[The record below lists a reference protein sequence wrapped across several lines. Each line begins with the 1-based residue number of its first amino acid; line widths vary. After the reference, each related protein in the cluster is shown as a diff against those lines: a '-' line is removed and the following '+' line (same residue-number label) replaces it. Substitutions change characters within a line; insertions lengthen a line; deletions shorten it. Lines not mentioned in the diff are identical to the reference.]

1 MSYRAREDA
10 HRSYRRNDAALRP
23 VSGSPPCGRK
33 ESGDDGRG
41 TRCGCGCHRRGGCG
55 CAAIVESADQAAKQS
70 VKIWS
75 IGVLAW
81 WSGWW
86 VSGVMRRQFAVCF
99 YQLPLPRHWRRT
111 SCGSPTPPSP
121 ATPRALLTLLN
132 ALASSR
138 NRDSA
143 SNSALL
149 NADVDLDMRAP
160 VAALQAMAHGVK
172 LTFLLSQSNTLEY
185 DVVTRPEIKDIKQLK
200 GKKVG
205 IIRFGGISELMV
217 RYLFQK
223 LGLDADKDIGI
234 VQVGQA
240 RFVALEKG
248 AIDATVFA
256 SAESAYAK
264 RNGFRILDMP
274 TLPFF
279 GSTIV
284 ASPAVA
290 AKRTDVMTRF
300 MKGYLDGVRFFLNE
314 PERSRQFLA
323 DLLRT
328 KDRDMIEL
336 AYKNHPQHQM
346 GRKPYPDMNA
356 VKATLDIM
364 SPRDPLVKK
373 LKAEEL
379 FTLSY
384 LKQLDQSGYIDQ
396 LYQSDR
402 KEHS

>member
-1 MSYRAREDA
+1 ME
-10 HRSYRRNDAALRP
+10 HR
-23 VSGSPPCGRK
+23 
-33 ESGDDGRG
+33 
-41 TRCGCGCHRRGGCG
+41 
-55 CAAIVESADQAAKQS
+55 
-70 VKIWS
+70 S
-75 IGVLAW
+75 IGVVEWMVGIRCYAA
-81 WSGWW
+81 
-86 VSGVMRRQFAVCF
+86 AVCCLF
-99 YQLPLPRHWRRT
+99 LSIAIAP
-111 SCGSPTPPSP
+111 
-121 ATPRALLTLLN
+121 
-132 ALASSR
+132 ALAADKLRISY
-138 NRDSA
+138 A
-143 SNSALL
+143 SVTGNTAGITYIAQRAGLFEKQGLDVELILITGGPASISALL

-223 LGLDADKDIGI
+223 LGLDADKDIAI

-396 LYQSDR
+396 LYQSR
-402 KEHS
+402 

>member
-1 MSYRAREDA
+1 LLDCWVWMQRYAAAVICLFLSTTTVAPLACAVDKLRVSYASVTGNTAGITYIAQRAGLFEKQGLDVE
-10 HRSYRRNDAALRP
+10 LILI
-23 VSGSPPCGRK
+23 
-33 ESGDDGRG
+33 
-41 TRCGCGCHRRGGCG
+41 TGGP
-55 CAAIVESADQAAKQS
+55 A
-70 VKIWS
+70 S
-75 IGVLAW
+75 I
-81 WSGWW
+81 
-86 VSGVMRRQFAVCF
+86 
-99 YQLPLPRHWRRT
+99 
-111 SCGSPTPPSP
+111 
-121 ATPRALLTLLN
+121 
-132 ALASSR
+132 
-138 NRDSA
+138 
-143 SNSALL
+143 SALL

-172 LTFLLSQSNTLEY
+172 LIFLLSQSNTLEY

-223 LGLDADKDIGI
+223 LGLDADKDIAI
-234 VQVGQA
+234 IQVGQA
-240 RFVALEKG
+240 RFVAMEKG
-248 AIDATVFA
+248 AIDATVLA

-264 RNGFRILDMP
+264 RNGFRVLDMP

-284 ASPAVA
+284 AAPAVA
-290 AKRTDVMTRF
+290 AKRADVMARY

-314 PERSRQFLA
+314 PERSRQYLA

-328 KDRDMIEL
+328 KDRDMIDL

-364 SPRDPLVKK
+364 SPREPLVKK

-379 FTLSY
+379 FNLSY

-396 LYQSDR
+396 LYEA
-402 KEHS
+402 K

>member
-1 MSYRAREDA
+1 VIARWLRTRTFAAAFSSLFVSILFAETLAFAADKLRISYASVTGNTAGITYVAQRAGLFEKQGLDVE
-10 HRSYRRNDAALRP
+10 LILI
-23 VSGSPPCGRK
+23 
-33 ESGDDGRG
+33 
-41 TRCGCGCHRRGGCG
+41 TGGP
-55 CAAIVESADQAAKQS
+55 A
-70 VKIWS
+70 S
-75 IGVLAW
+75 I
-81 WSGWW
+81 
-86 VSGVMRRQFAVCF
+86 
-99 YQLPLPRHWRRT
+99 
-111 SCGSPTPPSP
+111 
-121 ATPRALLTLLN
+121 
-132 ALASSR
+132 
-138 NRDSA
+138 
-143 SNSALL
+143 SALL

-223 LGLDADKDIGI
+223 LGLDADKDIAI

-264 RNGFRILDMP
+264 RSGFRILDMP

-284 ASPAVA
+284 ASPAVL
-290 AKRTDVMTRF
+290 AKRADVMTRF
-300 MKGYLDGVRFFLNE
+300 MRGYLDGIRFFLNE
-314 PERSRQFLA
+314 RERSSQYLA

-328 KDRDMIEL
+328 KDRDMIDL
-336 AYKNHPQHQM
+336 AYKNHPQHAM
-346 GRKPYPDMNA
+346 GRKPYPDVAA
-356 VKATLDIM
+356 VKATIDVM
-364 SPRDPLVKK
+364 GVRDPAVRK
-373 LKAEEL
+373 LKADEL
-379 FTLSY
+379 FTLNY
-384 LKQLDQSGYIDQ
+384 LKQLDQNGYIDQ
-396 LYQSDR
+396 LYPS
-402 KEHS
+402 K